1 MPHEVKDFC
10 LSYSLAPRLEK
21 ISLHLIDSQQNMLN
35 GFSMNISL
43 DNNRKINHKIF
54 KVYLD
59 AADNSK
65 NQKKT

>member
-1 MPHEVKDFC
+1 
-10 LSYSLAPRLEK
+10 
-21 ISLHLIDSQQNMLN
+21 MLN

-59 AADNSK
+59 VADNSK
-65 NQKKT
+65 NRRKT

>member
-59 AADNSK
+59 VADNSK

>member
-43 DNNRKINHKIF
+43 DNNRKINQKIF